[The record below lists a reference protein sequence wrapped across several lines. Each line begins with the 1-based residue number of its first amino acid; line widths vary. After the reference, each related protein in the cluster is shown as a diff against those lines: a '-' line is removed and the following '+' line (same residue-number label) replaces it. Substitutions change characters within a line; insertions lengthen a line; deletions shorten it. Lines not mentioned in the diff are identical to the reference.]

1 MMVLICFCLVYFDG
15 HQFAAFRVPLDRRF
29 LLSIPDLLEIP
40 HVKLDA
46 TSQILFY
53 SAVVQGLFID
63 PDPVPDRAILIRNIY
78 LLVADLAEIWAN
90 SVQITIP
97 DLYASFFVVSILQTQ
112 IVKKYTNIPR
122 SCLRHWKI
130 ARLSSPGKVSVIQ
143 SRSQEPWVT

>member
-1 MMVLICFCLVYFDG
+1 MDKLSVPIGKEPQMMVLICFCLVYFDG

-90 SVQITIP
+90 SVQITVP
-97 DLYASFFVVSILQTQ
+97 DLYASFFVVSIPQTQ
-112 IVKKYTNIPR
+112 IVKKLLI
-122 SCLRHWKI
+122 SHVAVCVI
-130 ARLSSPGKVSVIQ
+130 GKLQ
-143 SRSQEPWVT
+143 D